1 MIALRQTVY
10 PVNHRIIIDL
20 PLDFNTEKVE
30 VIVLAIEE
38 QQEKPN
44 AIRKFGAG
52 KDQIV
57 IHDSFYEPLE
67 DFKEYT

>member
-20 PLDFNTEKVE
+20 PLDCNTEKVE

-44 AIRKFGAG
+44 AIRKFGQG
-52 KDQIV
+52 KIK
-57 IHDSFYEPLE
+57 S
-67 DFKEYT
+67 